1 MDDAYDTIEKLQNM
15 LTQGKVVRVPIID
28 KREKLKEERR
38 KRNIVVLRCLSRIRR
53 NKLFAYAFRKWYMV
67 VSTQQQQQQQG
78 SGGRQSD
85 KDESL
90 KWKQKYEE
98 TNKKL
103 DKLQKKF
110 DEVMPILIAAAE
122 RAAVAASTSPQRKI
136 QEEDPSFKEEK
147 EKNRVKEAKEE
158 TMKKLNAA
166 VNSKSCVVM

>member
-1 MDDAYDTIEKLQNM
+1 MKMYFKSRDEKDVAILLEAM
-15 LTQGKVVRVPIID
+15 
-28 KREKLKEERR
+28 RR
-38 KRNIVVLRCLSRIRR
+38 KCSMKY
-53 NKLFAYAFRKWYMV
+53 KLFAYAFRKWYMV
-67 VSTQQQQQQQG
+67 VSTQQQQQQG

-122 RAAVAASTSPQRKI
+122 RAAVAASTSPQRKF

>member
-1 MDDAYDTIEKLQNM
+1 
-15 LTQGKVVRVPIID
+15 
-28 KREKLKEERR
+28 
-38 KRNIVVLRCLSRIRR
+38 
-53 NKLFAYAFRKWYMV
+53 MV
-67 VSTQQQQQQQG
+67 VSTQQQQQG

-122 RAAVAASTSPQRKI
+122 RAAVAASTSPQRK
-136 QEEDPSFKEEK
+136 
-147 EKNRVKEAKEE
+147 
-158 TMKKLNAA
+158 
-166 VNSKSCVVM
+166 